1 MRVAH
6 RERDHSF
13 LEGVLGSYGQT
24 RGKNL
29 ADRHDVTLLL
39 DELRKQKH
47 EDMKRE
53 AALDIMRAYG
63 TLLQASL
70 ALFGVASDRN
80 LFQHRLD
87 VTNEMRDKSSEKHD
101 VAYQKYQTAM
111 TTFWQLEQIARL
123 IFPQS
128 ICEKMAVVKDAFNE
142 FTVETYQNNTK
153 FTPLYDALVKKQ
165 EELSIAIK
173 AELQI

>member
-1 MRVAH
+1 
-6 RERDHSF
+6 
-13 LEGVLGSYGQT
+13 
-24 RGKNL
+24 
-29 ADRHDVTLLL
+29 
-39 DELRKQKH
+39 
-47 EDMKRE
+47 MKRG

-128 ICEKMAVVKDAFNE
+128 ICEKMAVVKDAFVVLPSK
-142 FTVETYQNNTK
+142 TGH
-153 FTPLYDALVKKQ
+153 
-165 EELSIAIK
+165 LS
-173 AELQI
+173 